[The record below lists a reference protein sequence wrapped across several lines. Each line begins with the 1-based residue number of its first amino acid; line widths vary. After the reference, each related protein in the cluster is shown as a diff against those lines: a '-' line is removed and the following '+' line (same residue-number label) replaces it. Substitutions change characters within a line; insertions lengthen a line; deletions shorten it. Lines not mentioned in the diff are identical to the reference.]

1 MSAGG
6 EGLVRA
12 SRRAWGALET
22 LHVVGYFAEELPEEY
37 VALGLHPRLSYFA
50 ARGAALG
57 PVGPRVT
64 EATFYVF
71 APWLHDAALP
81 AAWDH
86 ATPDQLVE
94 ARRRG
99 MARALRRTV
108 GDLDVAEALDLARR
122 LADGL
127 AASLGSAAGRPL
139 YAAHL
144 RLAWPDEPL
153 LALWHAATLVRE
165 HRGDGHVA
173 LLTTRGIDPVEAT
186 VLDGAWAGKQRF
198 LRSTRGWSE
207 EEYAAAEARLRERGW
222 LVDEAGEAGGAHEA
236 RLTDLGR
243 SEREDLESAT
253 DLASTAGW
261 EALGL
266 DETQRLADLLQP
278 VRRAVL
284 ASGVLPGRLGSLAE

>member
-1 MSAGG
+1 MSTPSTPSP
-6 EGLVRA
+6 ELLRA
-12 SRRAWGALET
+12 ARRTWGALET
-22 LHVVGYFAEELPEEY
+22 LHVVGYFAPEPPEEY
-37 VALGLHPRLSYFA
+37 VALGLHDRLSYFA

-81 AAWDH
+81 SAWEH
-86 ATPDQLVE
+86 ATPEQLVE

-99 MARALRRTV
+99 MSRALARTV
-108 GDLDVAEALDLARR
+108 GDVDVTDALALARR

-127 AASLGSAAGRPL
+127 AATPGSAAGRPL

-144 RLAWPDEPL
+144 QLAWPEEPL

-173 LLTTRGIDPVEAT
+173 LLVSRGLDPVEAT
-186 VLDGAWAGKQRF
+186 VLDGAWAGKERF

-207 EEYAAAEARLRERGW
+207 EELAAGEDRLRDRGW
-222 LVDEAGEAGGAHEA
+222 LDDAAA
-236 RLTDLGR
+236 LTDLGR
-243 SEREDLESAT
+243 EQREDLEAAT
-253 DLASTAGW
+253 DRTSLAGW

-266 DETQRLADLLQP
+266 DDTVRLGELLQP

-284 ASGVLPGRLGSLAE
+284 DSGVLPGRLGRLG

>member
-1 MSAGG
+1 MSALSGTSA
-6 EGLVRA
+6 ELLRA
-12 SRRAWGALET
+12 SRRTWGALET

-37 VALGLHPRLSYFA
+37 VALGLHERLSYFA

-81 AAWDH
+81 SAWDH
-86 ATPDQLVE
+86 ATPEELVA

-99 MARALRRTV
+99 MARALARTV
-108 GDLDVAEALDLARR
+108 GDLDVAEALALARR
-122 LADGL
+122 LTDGL
-127 AASLGSAAGRPL
+127 AATPGSAAGRPL

-144 RLAWPDEPL
+144 QLAWPGEPL

-173 LLTTRGIDPVEAT
+173 LLVSRGLDPVEAT
-186 VLDGAWAGKQRF
+186 VLDGVWAGKERF
-198 LRSTRGWSE
+198 LRSTRGWSTE
-207 EEYAAAEARLRERGW
+207 ELAAAEDRLRGRGW
-222 LVDEAGEAGGAHEA
+222 LDGSGT
-236 RLTDLGR
+236 LTDLGR
-243 SEREDLESAT
+243 EQREDLESAT
-253 DLASTAGW
+253 DRASLAGW

-266 DETQRLADLLQP
+266 ADTVRLGELLQP

-284 ASGVLPGRLGSLAE
+284 DSGVLPGRLGRPG

>member
-1 MSAGG
+1 MSAPAGASAD
-6 EGLVRA
+6 LLRA
-12 SRRAWGALET
+12 SRRTWGALET

-37 VALGLHPRLSYFA
+37 VALGLHQRLSYFA

-81 AAWDH
+81 AAWDRT
-86 ATPDQLVE
+86 TPAELVA

-99 MARALRRTV
+99 MARALARTV
-108 GDLDVAEALDLARR
+108 GDPDITEALALARR
-122 LADGL
+122 LTDGL
-127 AASLGSAAGRPL
+127 AATPGSAAGRPL

-144 RLAWPDEPL
+144 QLPWPEEPL

-173 LLTTRGIDPVEAT
+173 LLVSRGLDPVEAT
-186 VLDGAWAGKQRF
+186 VLDGAWAGKERF
-198 LRSTRGWSE
+198 LRSTRGWSDDE
-207 EEYAAAEARLRERGW
+207 LAAAEDRLRARGW
-222 LVDEAGEAGGAHEA
+222 LDDAAA
-236 RLTDLGR
+236 LTDLGR
-243 SEREDLESAT
+243 EQREDLETAT
-253 DLASTAGW
+253 DRAALAGW

-266 DETQRLADLLQP
+266 DDTVRLGELVAP
-278 VRRAVL
+278 VRRSVL
-284 ASGVLPGRLGSLAE
+284 DSGVLPGRLGSLAE

>member
-1 MSAGG
+1 MSAPS
-6 EGLVRA
+6 EELLRA
-12 SRRAWGALET
+12 SRRAWAALET

-99 MARALRRTV
+99 MARALARTV
-108 GDLDVAEALDLARR
+108 GDLDVTEALGLARR
-122 LADGL
+122 LTDGL
-127 AASLGSAAGRPL
+127 GASLGSAAGRPL

-144 RLAWPDEPL
+144 QLAWPEEPL

-173 LLTTRGIDPVEAT
+173 LLATRGIDPVEAT

-198 LRSTRGWSE
+198 LRSTRGWSDE
-207 EEYAAAEARLRERGW
+207 EFAAAEARLRERGW
-222 LVDEAGEAGGAHEA
+222 LVEDDGADEAG
-236 RLTDLGR
+236 LTDLGR

-261 EALGL
+261 DALGL
-266 DETQRLADLLQP
+266 DDTQRLGELLQP

-284 ASGVLPGRLGSLAE
+284 ASGVLPGRLGSLAD

>member
-1 MSAGG
+1 MSVRSG
-6 EGLVRA
+6 ELLRA
-12 SRRAWGALET
+12 SRRAWAALET

-99 MARALRRTV
+99 MARALARTV
-108 GDLDVAEALDLARR
+108 GDLDVTEALGLARR
-122 LADGL
+122 LTDGL

-144 RLAWPDEPL
+144 QLAWPEEPL

-173 LLTTRGIDPVEAT
+173 LLATRGIDPVEAT

-198 LRSTRGWSE
+198 LRSTRGWTDDE
-207 EEYAAAEARLRERGW
+207 LAAAEARLRGRGW
-222 LVDEAGEAGGAHEA
+222 LTEEESTGEA
-236 RLTDLGR
+236 RPSDLGR

-261 EALGL
+261 DALGL
-266 DETQRLADLLQP
+266 DDTQRLGELLQP